1 MAIRAECPG
10 CKKRYRVP
18 HANKDWQCKVCESVL
33 VLGEEEE
40 AKAEDEPATRD
51 CPECGLINAA
61 TAHFCEECGQSLGGG
76 EEQAAERQKHE
87 EKAAS
92 AEMKKASVSI
102 RRVLNF
108 LRFALCMHG
117 LRLGGSMLGIIN
129 SRASIEF
136 DMANEVLSLV
146 LVGFDVGLLVFVI
159 YQLPRRPFPAA
170 LTLAV
175 VSTVSAAFIL
185 VSADLPDGGV
195 LILIPFAL
203 FWPVVYWIVTMKA
216 AALTR
221 LAKEYPDLFLS
232 RQLHGDKKSATGRSR
247 RRAKQESKPPYIA
260 LGVIVLAV
268 MAVGVM
274 GILNS
279 PDSPEPALDSIR
291 QAWNERDFDALAGF
305 VKPSSREKWVKS
317 LETVTRKYEWGEEWP
332 EAGSYEYEVRKET
345 VYVDLQTEAGEVP
358 FRLNWTDDDQWVLS
372 AMSFS
377 DVKDWKA
384 E

>member
-1 MAIRAECPG
+1 MPIRAECPG

-33 VLGEEEE
+33 VLGEEAEE
-40 AKAEDEPATRD
+40 AAEAGPATRD
-51 CPECGLINAA
+51 CPECGLINPA
-61 TAHFCEECGQSLGGG
+61 TAHFCEECGASLGGG
-76 EEQAAERQKHE
+76 EEKAAEREKHE

-102 RRVLNF
+102 RRVRNF
-108 LRFALCMHG
+108 LLFALCMRG

-136 DMANEVLSLV
+136 DMVSEVLTLA

-175 VSTVSAAFIL
+175 VSTLGAAFTLISSGLTDGSILIL
-185 VSADLPDGGV
+185 V
-195 LILIPFAL
+195 PFAL

-232 RQLHGDKKSATGRSR
+232 RQLHGDKKSTIGRSR
-247 RRAKQESKPPYIA
+247 RRGKQESKPPYIA
-260 LGVIVLAV
+260 LGVIALAV

-279 PDSPEPALDSIR
+279 PDSPEPALDSIS
-291 QAWNERDFDALAGF
+291 QAWNERDFDALADF
-305 VKPSSREKWVKS
+305 VKPTSREKWIKS
-317 LETVTRKYEWGEEWP
+317 LETVPKKYEWGDEWP
-332 EAGSYEYEVRKET
+332 EAATYEYEIRKET
-345 VYVDLQTEAGEVP
+345 VYVDMETEAGQVP
-358 FRLNWTDDDQWVLS
+358 FRLNWTDDDRWVLS